1 MRARVGALP
10 KLAAVMHAERS
21 GGKWRM
27 KDVRMLLFM
36 HWARSI
42 DAIPVGQLMF
52 DDFSA
57 EACCSKLKKVRK
69 ILGKEAIGTFRPR
82 IVLSHSASRTWRL

>member
-1 MRARVGALP
+1 
-10 KLAAVMHAERS
+10 
-21 GGKWRM
+21 M

-42 DAIPVGQLMF
+42 DAISVDQLMF

-57 EACCSKLKKVRK
+57 EACRSKLKKR
-69 ILGKEAIGTFRPR
+69 
-82 IVLSHSASRTWRL
+82 

>member
-1 MRARVGALP
+1 
-10 KLAAVMHAERS
+10 MHAERS

-42 DAIPVGQLMF
+42 DAIQVGQLMF

-57 EACCSKLKKVRK
+57 EACRSKLKKVRK
-69 ILGKEAIGTFRPR
+69 ILREEAMNFVSNISDVDERRAVKQAPCWLTC
-82 IVLSHSASRTWRL
+82 VLL